1 MTLTAV
7 ANPIVITQY
16 QVLLDDIEQAK
27 KEAVPSFE
35 YETKEGDKAARSYI
49 FQLRKLRARVES
61 ARKEAKAYALA
72 YGKRVDEQAKDLSS
86 QVDELIQPHQ
96 EQIEAI
102 ARREAERV
110 AAHQLVLDQAASI
123 GVVGF
128 GEGSPQIQGRL
139 DALDE
144 ISLEGLE
151 EFAEKVAAAIVTSR
165 QTLQQALQQALRAE
179 EQARE
184 LARLKAE
191 QDEREAKEREERI
204 RREAQEKADAEA
216 AQAAA
221 DAIAA
226 AEARAAAAE
235 AKAAQAEAAAS
246 RSPAVAAGRA
256 RAPKVEPPAEMEHGT
271 FVAGLPTPPAK
282 EALAI
287 NVLEVSMVGMN
298 RRQVAEAIVT
308 GRLHPGLQVRI
319 NWELLK

>member
-7 ANPIVITQY
+7 ANPIVISQY

-27 KEAVPSFE
+27 KEAAPSFD

-49 FQLRKLRARVES
+49 FKLRKLRARVES
-61 ARKEAKAYALA
+61 ARKEAKAYSIA

-96 EQIEAI
+96 EQLEAI
-102 ARREAERV
+102 ALREAERV
-110 AAHQLVLDQAASI
+110 AAHQLVLDQAEHI

-128 GEGSPQIQGRL
+128 GEGSAQIQGRL

-151 EFAEKVAAAIVTSR
+151 EFTEKVAAAIVTSR
-165 QTLQQALQQALRAE
+165 KTLQQALQQALQAE
-179 EQARE
+179 EQAIE

-191 QDEREAKEREERI
+191 QDEREAREREERI
-204 RREAQEKADAEA
+204 RREAQERADDEA

-246 RSPAVAAGRA
+246 RPPAVAA
-256 RAPKVEPPAEMEHGT
+256 APAKADAPAEMEHGT
-271 FVAGLPTPPAK
+271 FVVELPTPPAK
-282 EALAI
+282 KALAI
-287 NVLEVSMVGMN
+287 NVLEVSMIGMN
-298 RRQVAEAIVT
+298 RRQVAEAIVA
-308 GRLHPGLQVRI
+308 GRLHPSLQVRI
-319 NWELLK
+319 HWDLLK

>member
-16 QVLLDDIEQAK
+16 QVLLDDIEQAR

-72 YGKRVDEQAKDLSS
+72 YGKRVDEQAKDLSG

-102 ARREAERV
+102 ACREAERV
-110 AAHQLVLDQAASI
+110 AAHQKVLDSVVRLGELQFGVDSREIAGRLDVLDQFTL
-123 GVVGF
+123 G
-128 GEGSPQIQGRL
+128 
-139 DALDE
+139 
-144 ISLEGLE
+144 GLE
-151 EFAEKVAAAIVTSR
+151 EFAERVAAAVVTSR
-165 QTLQQALQQALRAE
+165 QGLQQALQQAERKE
-179 EQARE
+179 EQERE
-184 LARLKAE
+184 LERLRKE
-191 QDEREAKEREERI
+191 QQDREERE
-204 RREAQEKADAEA
+204 RQQDLERKAQERADELA

-221 DAIAA
+221 EAIAA

-235 AKAAQAEAAAS
+235 AKAAQAEAAAN
-246 RSPAVAAGRA
+246 RPPAVAAVPA
-256 RAPKVEPPAEMEHGT
+256 KAEPPAEMEHGT
-271 FVAGLPTPPAK
+271 FVVEVPT
-282 EALAI
+282 LATQARRAI
-287 NVLEVSMVGMN
+287 EVLEKSMGGMN
-298 RRQVAEAIVT
+298 RHQVAEAIVT

>member
-16 QVLLDDIEQAK
+16 QVLLDDIEQAR

-102 ARREAERV
+102 AYREAERV
-110 AAHQLVLDQAASI
+110 AAHQKVLDSVVRLGEIQFGVDSREIAGRLDVLDQ
-123 GVVGF
+123 F
-128 GEGSPQIQGRL
+128 KF
-139 DALDE
+139 D
-144 ISLEGLE
+144 GLE
-151 EFAEKVAAAIVTSR
+151 EFADRVAAAMVTSR
-165 QTLQQALQQALRAE
+165 QKLRQALQQAEQKE
-179 EQARE
+179 EQERE
-184 LARLKAE
+184 LQRLRKE
-191 QDEREAKEREERI
+191 QQEREQRERQQELERK
-204 RREAQEKADAEA
+204 AQERADELA
-216 AQAAA
+216 AKAAA

-246 RSPAVAAGRA
+246 RPPAVAAVPA
-256 RAPKVEPPAEMEHGT
+256 VAAKAEPPAEMEHGT
-271 FVAGLPTPPAK
+271 FVVELPTPPAK

-287 NVLEVSMVGMN
+287 NVLEVSMLGMN

>member
-72 YGKRVDEQAKDLSS
+72 YGKRVDEQAKDLSG

-226 AEARAAAAE
+226 AEARAA
-235 AKAAQAEAAAS
+235 QAEAAAS